1 MNDKYIEKSKSLKKY
16 HYSNLPSQI
25 QTYLHDTLVQ
35 MLKVVLPIFE
45 KNDIRYSLC
54 GGSLL
59 GAVLIQKMLPWD
71 GDVDICI
78 LEDDY
83 EKALELLK
91 SNLPNW
97 MMLQWTDSEKNYYH
111 GWAKVRDK
119 NSCIHPGV
127 NAYKN
132 NGVWIDLYKMAKVK
146 KCQTSYLIFKE
157 HYDYLNRRY
166 LVGDISKSE
175 LDKRIE
181 KNDLINK
188 MNETKQYAEQ
198 SLDSTYVYMVWS
210 LPIIQIELEACFPRK
225 KYSFEGLNVF
235 GFKDAESYLSKHY
248 SEKWRELPPE
258 NQRLIGF
265 EMLEILNSSS
275 QTL

>member
-97 MMLQWTDSEKNYYH
+97 MMLQW
-111 GWAKVRDK
+111 
-119 NSCIHPGV
+119 
-127 NAYKN
+127 
-132 NGVWIDLYKMAKVK
+132 

-210 LPIIQIELEACFPRK
+210 LPIIQIELDACFPRK
-225 KYSFEGLNVF
+225 KYLFEGLNVF